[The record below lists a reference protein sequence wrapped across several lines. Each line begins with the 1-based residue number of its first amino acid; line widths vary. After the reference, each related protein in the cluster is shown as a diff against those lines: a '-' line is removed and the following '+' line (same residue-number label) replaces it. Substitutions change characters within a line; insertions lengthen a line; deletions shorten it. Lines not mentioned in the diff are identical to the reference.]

1 MTAAFVL
8 PLAPVRKVPPVCDEA
23 VLKRV
28 GGVGKPIWEVRAQRT
43 YLHHGWRELWWWWWG
58 RWLVRRRGHVHR
70 VHEGHPILALRG
82 DGDLVR
88 RPRREGVQ
96 IKAGRRCGEREG
108 GGCRSTARRWYVF
121 TRRSLMAQVFGRP
134 VISPLQADDPPCT
147 ALFVVHEPMV
157 KVGKS
162 EQVVGCW

>member
-1 MTAAFVL
+1 MCTVCTRGTPFSHSAVT
-8 PLAPVRKVPPVCDEA
+8 VTSYDVP
-23 VLKRV
+23 
-28 GGVGKPIWEVRAQRT
+28 
-43 YLHHGWRELWWWWWG
+43 
-58 RWLVRRRGHVHR
+58 
-70 VHEGHPILALRG
+70 
-82 DGDLVR
+82 
-88 RPRREGVQ
+88 
-96 IKAGRRCGEREG
+96 GERAF
-108 GGCRSTARRWYVF
+108 RSKPVDVAGSEKTAGAAPLPDVGDVF